1 MSETMTNTRVIQAA
15 DVTQPTVHS
24 GTAAGMAKGVASPL
38 ELMHAGKGTPSSK
51 GVLFSSKQNW
61 VWGLKLVMQP
71 AVPRP
76 AKGPKLELTSVS
88 PSSLGS
94 SVLKK
99 KKTKQGAS
107 LKNPQIKPIFMRSA
121 DQGSPG
127 LPIPTIHG
135 GLTGPRIAS
144 FISY

>member
-99 KKTKQGAS
+99 KKNKT
-107 LKNPQIKPIFMRSA
+107 RC
-121 DQGSPG
+121 
-127 LPIPTIHG
+127 IPEKSTNKAH
-135 GLTGPRIAS
+135 LHEVS
-144 FISY
+144 